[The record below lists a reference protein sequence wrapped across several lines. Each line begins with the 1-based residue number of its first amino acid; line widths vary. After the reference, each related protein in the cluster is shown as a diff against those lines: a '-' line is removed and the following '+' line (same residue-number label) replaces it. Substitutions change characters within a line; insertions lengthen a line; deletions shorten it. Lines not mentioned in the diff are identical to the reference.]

1 MPDPRSSRLPSQ
13 MPALESKPLVD
24 LSKPDSSLLVRGRP
38 LYVEAAWSLIGAPLL
53 ASRLLFMSRI
63 KVAIL
68 RIFGAR
74 IGTGVLVKP
83 GVRVKFPWY
92 LSIGDHCWIGEDA
105 WIDNL
110 AHVTIEANVCI
121 SQGVYLC
128 TGNHD
133 WRTNNMRLFHR
144 PIILQEASWVGARST
159 VCPGVTIGRGAV
171 LAAGSIVTRSIPPW
185 QIYGGNPACFIR
197 TRTIEDHD
205 GSAESS

>member
-1 MPDPRSSRLPSQ
+1 MSMQNPQTALTPSQ
-13 MPALESKPLVD
+13 MPALDSKPLVD

-38 LYVEAAWSLIGAPLL
+38 FYVEAAWSLIGAPLL
-53 ASRLLFMSRI
+53 ASRMLYMSRL
-63 KVAIL
+63 KVAVL

-74 IGTGVLVKP
+74 VGRGVLVRP

-92 LSIGDHCWIGEDA
+92 LSIGDYSWIGEDA

-110 AHVTIEANVCI
+110 APVTIEANVCI

-133 WRTNNMRLFHR
+133 WRTHNMRLFHR

-159 VCPGVTIGRGAV
+159 LCPGVTLGCGAV
-171 LAAGSIVTRSIPPW
+171 VAVGSIVTRSIPSW
-185 QIYGGNPACFIR
+185 QIYGGNPAGFIR
-197 TRTIEDHD
+197 TRTIEDQ
-205 GSAESS
+205 E